1 MFIGDAMK
9 KFRLK
14 KSAYILIGTTVLSIG
29 GIIGYTKYNE
39 YITSDKYLLMEKG
52 YSETDIA
59 TILKS
64 KEITT
69 TLLNRD
75 YNEHILGI
83 MNEKYYLRKNLDKY
97 LSYKKENPDK
107 TNSEIIS
114 IVNVNGDIEFY
125 ETIKPSD
132 TSKGNLILVNKY
144 NYLPDNYEIEDLVNM
159 SIKVSFQ
166 GKQIKKEVYEA
177 FYKMSMDARSE
188 DLTIVANS
196 TYRDYDYQTA
206 LYKRYKNNK
215 GQAYADKYAAR
226 PGHSEHQTG
235 LAIDVSTLNSS
246 LENFHETNEYKWLI
260 DNAHKYGFILRYP
273 ENKEFLTGYN
283 YESWHYRYVGVD
295 VATQIKNEDIT
306 FDEYY
311 AYYVEG

>member
-1 MFIGDAMK
+1 MK
-9 KFRLK
+9 KIKLK
-14 KSAYILIGTTVLSIG
+14 KSAYVLLATVVLTTG
-29 GIIGYTKYNE
+29 GIIGYQKYNA

-52 YSETDIA
+52 YSETDI
-59 TILKS
+59 TEILKS
-64 KEITT
+64 REITT

-75 YNEHILGI
+75 YNEHILSI
-83 MNEKYYLRKNLDKY
+83 MNEKYYLKKNLDKY
-97 LSYKKENPDK
+97 LNYKKENPNK
-107 TNSEIIS
+107 TNTEIIS
-114 IVNVNGDIEFY
+114 IINVGADIDWY
-125 ETIKPSD
+125 ETIKPTD
-132 TSKGNLILVNKY
+132 TTKGNLILVNKY

-166 GKQIKKEVYEA
+166 GKKIKEEVYNA
-177 FYKMSMDARSE
+177 FYKMSMDARKD

-196 TYRDYDYQTA
+196 TYRDYDYQAA

-215 GQAYADKYAAR
+215 GQAYADNYAAR

-246 LENFHETNEYKWLI
+246 LENFHETDEYKWLI

-273 ENKEFLTGYN
+273 KEKEFITGYN
-283 YESWHYRYVGVD
+283 YESWHYRYVGID
-295 VATQIKNEDIT
+295 VAKQIKNENIT

-311 AYYVEG
+311 AYYMEG

>member
-1 MFIGDAMK
+1 
-9 KFRLK
+9 
-14 KSAYILIGTTVLSIG
+14 
-29 GIIGYTKYNE
+29 
-39 YITSDKYLLMEKG
+39 MEKG

-59 TILKS
+59 VILQS
-64 KEITT
+64 KDMTT

-83 MNEKYYLRKNLDKY
+83 MSEKYYLKKNLEKY
-97 LSYKKENPDK
+97 LEFKKENPDK
-107 TNSEIIS
+107 KNNEIIS
-114 IVNVNGDIEFY
+114 MVNISANIDWY
-125 ETIKPSD
+125 DTIKPTD
-132 TSKGNLILVNKY
+132 LSKGNLILVNKY
-144 NYLPDNYEIEDLVNM
+144 NYLPDNYEIEDLVDM
-159 SIKVSFQ
+159 SIQVSFQ

-177 FYKMSMDARSE
+177 FYNMSMAARKE
-188 DLTIVANS
+188 NLKIVANS
-196 TYRDYDYQTA
+196 AYRDYEYQST

-235 LAIDVSTLNSS
+235 LSIDVSTLNSS
-246 LENFHETNEYKWLI
+246 LENFHETDEYKWLI
-260 DNAHKYGFILRYP
+260 ENAHKYGFILRYP
-273 ENKEFLTGYN
+273 ENKEHLTGYN

>member
-1 MFIGDAMK
+1 MK

-14 KSAYILIGTTVLSIG
+14 KSAYILIGGTILTIT
-29 GIIGYTKYNE
+29 GIIGYCKYNE

-59 TILKS
+59 VILQS
-64 KEITT
+64 KDMTT

-83 MNEKYYLRKNLDKY
+83 MSEKYYLKKNLEKY
-97 LSYKKENPDK
+97 LEFKKENPDK
-107 TNSEIIS
+107 QNNEIIS
-114 IVNVNGDIEFY
+114 MVNISANIDWY
-125 ETIKPSD
+125 DTIKPTD
-132 TSKGNLILVNKY
+132 LSKGNLILVNKY
-144 NYLPDNYEIEDLVNM
+144 NYLPDNYEIEDLVDM
-159 SIKVSFQ
+159 SIQVSFQ

-177 FYKMSMDARSE
+177 FYNMSMAARKE
-188 DLTIVANS
+188 NLKIVANS
-196 TYRDYDYQTA
+196 TYRDYEYQST

-235 LAIDVSTLNSS
+235 LSIDVSTLNSS
-246 LENFHETNEYKWLI
+246 LENFHETDEYKWLI
-260 DNAHKYGFILRYP
+260 ENAHKYGFILRYP
-273 ENKEFLTGYN
+273 ENKEHLTGYN